1 MVQVSVSGEPV
12 WLSEAWAPGMEKKE
26 KLSLTQ
32 TTVQF
37 SSCSCREQWGWLALF
52 GVTNSLSLDS
62 LVKLICDGL

>member
-37 SSCSCREQWGWLALF
+37 SSWLQRA
-52 GVTNSLSLDS
+52 V
-62 LVKLICDGL
+62 GLAGSVRSDKQSELRQSGRIDM